1 EENDPYKL
9 SYENKNNPKRILDI
23 IIEANRDVNKFVK
36 LVVDTFSN
44 YKDTADYQLNNG
56 RVINVGFYK
65 RAQLLAHDLYLLYQY
80 YHKNNPEVIEK
91 ESFLKYLDFK
101 NIDNLTAFADYK
113 LPQFL
118 HNKGIITYSE
128 DLLNDIKNGK
138 LINSK
143 DVREVEI
150 RAATVVAVDELASK
164 TKTYPAFVDNVLWN
178 LAKSDANSLI
188 YPHHKTLTIY
198 Y

>member
-1 EENDPYKL
+1 
-9 SYENKNNPKRILDI
+9 KRILDI

-80 YHKNNPEVIEK
+80 YHKNNPEVIER
-91 ESFLKYLDFK
+91 ESFVKYLDFK

-138 LINSK
+138 LINTK
-143 DVREVEI
+143 DIKEVEI

-178 LAKSDANSLI
+178 LAKVDANSLI